1 MAERPVLLL
10 FARSPV
16 PGRVKTRLVA
26 AGAEA
31 LSPQQASGLYRAFLE
46 DASRLYGRGTA
57 WNSVLCADPDPAD
70 AVLSTLFPHPWRARA
85 QGDGDLGDRLRRAF
99 ADAFA
104 SGAPAAAAVGSDHPT
119 LPLQRL
125 QDVFDALTADDAAI
139 VPAED
144 GGYCALGLSA
154 RTAGALDEIFRAVPW
169 STPDVL
175 DTTLERMRRAGV
187 SCRRLE
193 PFYDVDRPED
203 LERLK
208 EDLRA
213 RDPREPD
220 FPSATAA
227 WLGLRPD
234 VRLRTEVRKRGA
246 L

>member
-16 PGRVKTRLVA
+16 PGRVKTRLIDTGA
-26 AGAEA
+26 DAEA
-31 LSPQQASGLYRAFLE
+31 LSPQQASDLYRAFLK
-46 DASRLYGRGTA
+46 DASRLYGRVTT
-57 WNSVLCADPDPAD
+57 WDSVLCADPDPED
-70 AVLSTLFPHPWRARA
+70 AGLSRLFPDPWRRRA
-85 QGDGDLGDRLRRAF
+85 QGDGDLGERLRRAF
-99 ADAFA
+99 ADAFRA
-104 SGAPAAAAVGSDHPT
+104 GAPAAVAVGSDHPT
-119 LPLQRL
+119 LPVRRL
-125 QDVFDALTADDAAI
+125 GDLFGALTTEDAAI

-144 GGYCALGLSA
+144 GGYCALGIAA

-169 STPDVL
+169 STSGVL
-175 DTTLERMRRAGV
+175 ETTLERMSRAGV

-213 RDPREPD
+213 RDPREAD
-220 FPSATAA
+220 FPSATAE
-227 WLGLRPD
+227 WLGVPGP
-234 VRLRTEVRKRGA
+234 RKRGV

>member
-16 PGRVKTRLVA
+16 AGRVKTRLVQ
-26 AGAEA
+26 AGAGA
-31 LSPQQASGLYRAFLE
+31 LSPQQASDLYRAFLE
-46 DASRLYGRGTA
+46 DASRLYGRGTD
-57 WNSVLCADPDPAD
+57 WDSVLCADPGPAD
-70 AVLSTLFPHPWRARA
+70 AGLSILFPHPWRARA
-85 QGDGDLGDRLRRAF
+85 QGDGDLGARLRRAF

-119 LPLQRL
+119 LPVRRL
-125 QDVFDALTADDAAI
+125 RDVFDALAADDAAV

-144 GGYCALGLSA
+144 GGYCALGLAA
-154 RTAGALDEIFRAVPW
+154 RTAGALDEIFREVPW
-169 STPDVL
+169 SMPDVL
-175 DTTLERMRRAGV
+175 ETTLDRMHRAGV
-187 SCRRLE
+187 SCRKLD

-208 EDLRA
+208 KDLRA

-220 FPSATAA
+220 FPSATAE

-234 VRLRTEVRKRGA
+234 VHKRGA